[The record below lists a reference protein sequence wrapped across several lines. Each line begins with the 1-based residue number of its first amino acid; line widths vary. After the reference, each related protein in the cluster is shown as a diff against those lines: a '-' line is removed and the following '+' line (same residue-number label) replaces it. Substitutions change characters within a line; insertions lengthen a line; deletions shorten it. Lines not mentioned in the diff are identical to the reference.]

1 MTRAT
6 RIALL
11 FLAVVI
17 VALTVFTYPTVWGF
31 ISLMVRT
38 LAILG
43 GLFVLALLIA
53 GTFKRKPAAPAFLII
68 LAAIG
73 VVGTAYPQIST
84 TLDANRFND
93 ELAAAGPENVFDVIA
108 ASETRAGTLTR
119 ESYAIADRTNAEIEA
134 LVEAAD
140 DPSLDGLF
148 DTTRMLDQAALLNA
162 EAVTTAFREGAQAL
176 YDRIDTMKLAEVDAV
191 DAIET
196 TLPDSA
202 RLLFLDAVRQRA
214 MAERDFYRAP
224 AAQAVALNEVHAELV
239 AMLVA
244 RSPNFNFD
252 DATQRPAFTDPA
264 DAERY
269 AALLAQIEPIRA
281 EMVRLRE
288 EFAPTRVPAA
298 LAIVEAIGAKP

>member
-11 FLAVVI
+11 LLAMVI

-31 ISLMVRT
+31 VSLMVRT

-43 GLFVLALLIA
+43 ALFVLALLLA

-73 VVGTAYPQIST
+73 VVGTAYPQIAA
-84 TLDANRFND
+84 TLDANRFD
-93 ELAAAGPENVFDVIA
+93 TELAEAGPENVFEAIA
-108 ASETRAGTLTR
+108 ASDTRAARLIR

-134 LVEAAD
+134 LIDTVN
-140 DPSLDGLF
+140 DPALEGLF
-148 DTTRMLDQAALLNA
+148 DTTLMLDQAALLNA
-162 EAVTTAFREGAQAL
+162 EAVTTAFREGGQAL
-176 YDRIDTMKLAEVDAV
+176 SDRIDALKLDEVAAV
-191 DAIET
+191 EAIET
-196 TLPDSA
+196 SLPDSA

-214 MAERDFYRAP
+214 TAERDFYRAL
-224 AAQAVALNEVHAELV
+224 AAKAVELNEVHAELV
-239 AMLVA
+239 ALLIA

-252 DATQRPAFTDPA
+252 DAAARPAFANPA
-264 DAERY
+264 DGERF
-269 AALLAQIEPIRA
+269 AALLAEAAAIRA
-281 EMVRLRE
+281 EMASLRE

-298 LAIVEAIGAKP
+298 LAIVEAIGATP

>member
-1 MTRAT
+1 
-6 RIALL
+6 
-11 FLAVVI
+11 
-17 VALTVFTYPTVWGF
+17 
-31 ISLMVRT
+31 T

-176 YDRIDTMKLAEVDAV
+176 YDRIDTMKLAEVDA
-191 DAIET
+191 
-196 TLPDSA
+196 
-202 RLLFLDAVRQRA
+202 
-214 MAERDFYRAP
+214 
-224 AAQAVALNEVHAELV
+224 
-239 AMLVA
+239 
-244 RSPNFNFD
+244 
-252 DATQRPAFTDPA
+252 
-264 DAERY
+264 
-269 AALLAQIEPIRA
+269 
-281 EMVRLRE
+281 
-288 EFAPTRVPAA
+288 
-298 LAIVEAIGAKP
+298 